1 VPASAI
7 GEIDVGSRGSG
18 LSVMRESIR
27 KFL

>member
-1 VPASAI
+1 MPASAI
-7 GEIDVGSRGSG
+7 GEIDVGTRVIG